1 MKPEE
6 LAQHLDASRD
16 RLEPRWDDARE
27 AHVQAGLPHRARLH
41 RRRRVAAAVV
51 AVALVGVVAALAVPR
66 TSQVRVEP
74 IADARF
80 EVVEQS
86 KTREAYRVERGAV
99 WFDVKP
105 GRAVRV
111 DAEEVE
117 VEVLGTRF
125 LVERVDARVHIV
137 VDHGVVRAKWKG
149 QLSTVN
155 GGEEAWFPPREKA
168 LKAVEPAL
176 PPPVEV
182 AEPVEEP
189 APPEPVVAPTPA
201 PKNPRLLKPR
211 TAEMIPSVS
220 AQTWK
225 ELAQA
230 GEFERAW
237 EEMQKATPPRDEPA
251 ELLLAADVARLSR
264 HPDQAL
270 APLHRIIEQHRTD
283 PRAPLAAFTLGRVLL
298 DDLGRPREAA
308 AAFERVR
315 ILAPDMPLAE
325 DAFARQIE
333 ALFRAQAPEA
343 RQLAEAFEK
352 KYPTSARLR
361 AVRHFGGLP

>member
-1 MKPEE
+1 M
-6 LAQHLDASRD
+6 
-16 RLEPRWDDARE
+16 
-27 AHVQAGLPHRARLH
+27 
-41 RRRRVAAAVV
+41 AA
-51 AVALVGVVAALAVPR
+51 AALAVVGIAASLVIPNA
-66 TSQVRVEP
+66 SQVRVEP

-80 EVVEQS
+80 EVLEQS
-86 KTREAYRVERGAV
+86 KARVAYRVNRGAV
-99 WFDVKP
+99 WFDVTP

-111 DAEEVE
+111 DADDVV

-125 LVERVDARVHIV
+125 LVERVDARVHV
-137 VDHGVVRAKWKG
+137 VVEHGVVRANWKS
-149 QLSTVN
+149 QAYSVK
-155 GGEEAWFPPREKA
+155 GGEDAWFPPREPKTTVVA
-168 LKAVEPAL
+168 PEVVAPLTVEPA
-176 PPPVEV
+176 
-182 AEPVEEP
+182 PVEEP
-189 APPEPVVAPTPA
+189 APPPLVVPLPA
-201 PKNPRLLKPR
+201 PKKRPR

-225 ELAQA
+225 QLAQA

-237 EEMQKATPPRDEPA
+237 EELQKATPPRDEPA

-270 APLHRIIEQHRTD
+270 APLMRIIEQHRAD

-315 ILAPDMPLAE
+315 ALAPDMPLAE

-333 ALFRAQAPEA
+333 ALFRAQSPEA
-343 RQLAEAFEK
+343 RPLAEAFQL

>member
-1 MKPEE
+1 MRPND
-6 LAQHLDASRD
+6 LAHHLETARD

-27 AHVQAGLPHRARLH
+27 AHVQAGLPQRARIH
-41 RRRRVAAAVV
+41 RRRRAAMAAV
-51 AVALVGVVAALAVPR
+51 AVVVVGLAVSLVVPR
-66 TSQVRVEP
+66 SSQVRIEP

-86 KTREAYRVERGAV
+86 KAREAYRVERGAV
-99 WFDVKP
+99 WFDVTP

-125 LVERVDARVHIV
+125 LVERVDARVHVV
-137 VDHGVVRAKWKG
+137 VDHGVVRARWRG
-149 QLSTVN
+149 QSYTVN
-155 GGEEAWFPPREKA
+155 GGGEAWFPPRETKPKVVEPEPIA
-168 LKAVEPAL
+168 PTPVEEPTPVVEPAL
-176 PPPVEV
+176 
-182 AEPVEEP
+182 
-189 APPEPVVAPTPA
+189 VVPQQPA
-201 PKNPRLLKPR
+201 PKKRVR
-211 TAEMIPSVS
+211 TAEMIPTVS

-270 APLHRIIEQHRTD
+270 APLTRIIEQHRAD

-315 ILAPDMPLAE
+315 TLAPDMPLAE

-333 ALFRAQAPEA
+333 ALFRAQSPEA
-343 RQLAEAFEK
+343 RALAESFEK

>member
-6 LAQHLDASRD
+6 LAHHLDASRE

-27 AHVQAGLPHRARLH
+27 AHVQAGLPHRARFH
-41 RRRRVAAAVV
+41 RRKRVATAVV
-51 AVALVGVVAALAVPR
+51 ALAVVGLAASLALP
-66 TSQVRVEP
+66 TPSQVRVEP
-74 IADARF
+74 VADARF
-80 EVVEQS
+80 EVLEQS
-86 KTREAYRVERGAV
+86 RSHEAYRVDRGAV
-99 WFDVKP
+99 WFDVTP
-105 GRAVRV
+105 GRSVRV

-125 LVERVDARVHIV
+125 LVERVDARVHV
-137 VDHGVVRAKWKG
+137 VVEHGVVRAKWKAR
-149 QLSTVN
+149 SYTVN
-155 GGEEAWFPPREKA
+155 GGEDAWFPPRDPKPKVEA
-168 LKAVEPAL
+168 AVVPPPVVEPPARVEEPAL
-176 PPPVEV
+176 PTV
-182 AEPVEEP
+182 
-189 APPEPVVAPTPA
+189 VVAPTPQ
-201 PKNPRLLKPR
+201 KKRPR
-211 TAEMIPSVS
+211 TAEMIPTVS

-264 HPDQAL
+264 HPDRAL
-270 APLHRIIEQHRTD
+270 APLTRIIEQHRTD

-315 ILAPDMPLAE
+315 TLAPDMPLAE

-333 ALFRAQAPEA
+333 ALFRAQSPEA
-343 RQLAEAFEK
+343 RPLAESFEK

>member
-1 MKPEE
+1 MKPEA
-6 LAQHLDASRD
+6 LAHHLDASRD

-41 RRRRVAAAVV
+41 RRRRVAAAIV
-51 AVALVGVVAALAVPR
+51 AVALVGVVASLAVPR
-66 TSQVRVEP
+66 ASQVRIEP

-80 EVVEQS
+80 QVVEQS
-86 KTREAYRVERGAV
+86 KAREAYRVERGAV

-149 QLSTVN
+149 QLSTVKA
-155 GGEEAWFPPREKA
+155 GEEAWFPPREKQQ
-168 LKAVEPAL
+168 KAIEPAP

-182 AEPVEEP
+182 ADPVEEP
-189 APPEPVVAPTPA
+189 APVSPPTPA
-201 PKNPRLLKPR
+201 PKNPRLLHPR

-237 EEMQKATPPRDEPA
+237 EAMQKATPPRDEPA

-270 APLHRIIEQHRTD
+270 APLTRIIEQHRTD

-308 AAFERVR
+308 AAFEHVR
-315 ILAPDMPLAE
+315 TLAPDMPLAE

-343 RQLAEAFEK
+343 RALAEAFEK

>member
-1 MKPEE
+1 MKPEA
-6 LAQHLDASRD
+6 LAHHLDASRD

-51 AVALVGVVAALAVPR
+51 AVALVGVVASLAVPR
-66 TSQVRVEP
+66 ASQVRIEP

-80 EVVEQS
+80 QVVEQS

-149 QLSTVN
+149 QLSTVKA
-155 GGEEAWFPPREKA
+155 GEEAWFPPREKQQ
-168 LKAVEPAL
+168 KAVEPAP

-189 APPEPVVAPTPA
+189 APPVIPPTPA
-201 PKNPRLLKPR
+201 PKNPRLLHPR

-230 GEFERAW
+230 GEFVRAW
-237 EEMQKATPPRDEPA
+237 EAMQKATPPRDEPA

-270 APLHRIIEQHRTD
+270 APLTRIIEQHRAD

-315 ILAPDMPLAE
+315 TLAPDLPLAE

-343 RQLAEAFEK
+343 RALAEAFEK

>member
-1 MKPEE
+1 MKPEQ
-6 LAQHLDASRD
+6 LAHHLEASRD

-27 AHVQAGLPHRARLH
+27 AHVQAGLPQRARLH
-41 RRRRVAAAVV
+41 RRRRAAMAVV
-51 AVALVGVVAALAVPR
+51 AVAVVGLVASLAIP
-66 TSQVRVEP
+66 TASQVRVEP
-74 IADARF
+74 IADARV
-80 EVVEQS
+80 EVLEQS
-86 KTREAYRVERGAV
+86 KTHEAYRVERGAV
-99 WFDVKP
+99 WFDVTP
-105 GRAVRV
+105 GRSVRV

-125 LVERVDARVHIV
+125 LVERVDARVHV
-137 VDHGVVRAKWKG
+137 VVEHGVVRAKWKA
-149 QLSTVN
+149 QSYTVK
-155 GGEEAWFPPREKA
+155 GGEDAWFPPREAKTTVVA
-168 LKAVEPAL
+168 PEPVPPPAL
-176 PPPVEV
+176 EEEPT
-182 AEPVEEP
+182 PVEEP
-189 APPEPVVAPTPA
+189 APTLVVPPHPA
-201 PKNPRLLKPR
+201 PKKRPR

-270 APLHRIIEQHRTD
+270 APLNRIIEQHRTD

-315 ILAPDMPLAE
+315 TLAPDMPLAE

-333 ALFRAQAPEA
+333 ALFRAQSPEA
-343 RQLAEAFEK
+343 RPLAEAFEK